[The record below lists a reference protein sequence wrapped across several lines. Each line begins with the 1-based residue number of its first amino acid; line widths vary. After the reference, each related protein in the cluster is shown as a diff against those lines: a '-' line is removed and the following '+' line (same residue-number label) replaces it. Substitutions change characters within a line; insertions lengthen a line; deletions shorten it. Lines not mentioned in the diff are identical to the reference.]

1 VKFSASTID
10 KGCEIHPG
18 AFVELPEAEFVCA
31 KTGAIATQMAV
42 PNKIDKLRNNSTA
55 QRVLTFIECIIDIQF
70 PRGEPFRR
78 EENTSDTANVQYFA
92 GDIQPPARS
101 KLPTL

>member
-10 KGCEIHPG
+10 NGCEIHPG

-31 KTGAIATQMAV
+31 KTGAIARQTTI
-42 PNKIDKLRNNSTA
+42 PNKTDKLRNNSTA
-55 QRVLTFIECIIDIQF
+55 QGILTFIECIIVIQF

-78 EENTSDTANVQYFA
+78 EENTSDAANVQ
-92 GDIQPPARS
+92 Q
-101 KLPTL
+101 